1 MHLWACESFCW
12 QLTLTSCTLVFC
24 AASFQMV
31 VVSMTACGCR
41 TLHSQ
46 ANVTP
51 AQLLLNISKITCVYV
66 KYRTNTGLTP
76 ATTSHL
82 YHFRLRGLDEVR
94 IVFTYVCRPSI
105 YAYPGP
111 CALSRR

>member
-12 QLTLTSCTLVFC
+12 QLTLTSRTSAFC

-31 VVSMTACGCR
+31 AVSMTARGCR

-66 KYRTNTGLTP
+66 KYCTNTGLTL
-76 ATTSHL
+76 AMTSHL
-82 YHFRLRGLDEVR
+82 YHSRLRGLDEVC
-94 IVFTYVCRPSI
+94 IVFAYVCRLSV
-105 YAYPGP
+105 YAYPGLRT
-111 CALSRR
+111 LSQC